1 MDHTKKTSLK
11 HTLLKFSLV
20 PVLVL
25 GLVLTLISTR
35 TLVQGT
41 TEQVS
46 QSLKIAARSVYNTY
60 SLIAPGDMYEKDGL
74 IYKGD
79 VVLTGDYSIVDSLK
93 ESYGM
98 DITLFYG
105 DKRVLT
111 TLTDEKGKRI
121 SGTSAEGQVSH
132 WVLENGKDYFS
143 SNIKIGGKSYFGY
156 YVPIYNKDGS
166 VVGMAFASKT
176 RASIMAS
183 VRNNVLNS
191 VAICVLVTIAA
202 LLCCIVASQKLVEA
216 LKAIMDYLGH
226 LANSDFS
233 TKMPITVLRRK
244 DEIGAMGS
252 YAVTVSCSLKD
263 MITTDPLT
271 GLLNRR
277 ACRSSLQKKMEQCR
291 ENRQQSLSVTIGD
304 IDFFKRINDTYG
316 HECGDMVLK
325 SVSNIFKK
333 HMEEKGLVSR
343 WGGEEFL
350 LVFELPLAQ
359 AHEKLTQIADEIRN
373 TSFAYEGETFSVS
386 LTFGLTEVNGEQPL
400 DEIVKE
406 ADDLLYRGKAEGRN
420 RIVTSEPEAGTD

>member
-143 SNIKIGGKSYFGY
+143 NNIKIGGKSYFGY

-420 RIVTSEPEAGTD
+420 RIVTSEPEAGTA

>member
-1 MDHTKKTSLK
+1 MENTKKTSLK
-11 HTLLKFSLV
+11 QTLLKFSLV
-20 PVLVL
+20 PVLIL

-35 TLVQGT
+35 TLVRET
-41 TEQVS
+41 TDEVS

-60 SLIAPGDMYEKDGL
+60 SLIAPGDMYEQDGI

-79 VVLTGDYSIVDSLK
+79 TALTGDYSIVDSLK

-98 DITLFYG
+98 DITLLYG
-105 DKRVLT
+105 DRRVLT
-111 TLTDEKGKRI
+111 TLTDAKGKRL
-121 SGTSAEGQVSH
+121 SGTSVDEQVSH

-143 SNIKIGGKSYFGY
+143 SRISIGGKTYFGY

-176 RASIMAS
+176 RASVMAS

-191 VAICVLVTIAA
+191 MAVSLIVIIAA
-202 LLCCIVASQKLVEA
+202 LLCCIVASQKLVDA
-216 LKAIMDYLGH
+216 LKAIMEYLGH

-233 TKMPITVLRRK
+233 TQMPLSVLRRK

-277 ACRSSLQKKMEQCR
+277 ACRSSLQKMIGQCR

-316 HECGDMVLK
+316 HECGDMVLR

-350 LVFELPLAQ
+350 LAFELPLAH
-359 AHEKLTQIADEIRN
+359 AHEKLEQIADEIRE
-373 TSFAYEGETFSVS
+373 TTFAYEGETFSVS
-386 LTFGLTEVNGEQPL
+386 LTFGLTGVTGGQSL

-420 RIVTSEPEAGTD
+420 RIVISEDGKA

>member
-1 MDHTKKTSLK
+1 MDNTKKTSLK

-25 GLVLTLISTR
+25 GLVLTFISTR
-35 TLVQGT
+35 TLVQVT

-46 QSLKIAARSVYNTY
+46 QSLKVAARSVYNTY
-60 SLIAPGDMYEKDGL
+60 SLIAPGDMYEKDGM

-105 DKRVLT
+105 DKRILT
-111 TLTDEKGKRI
+111 TLTDEKGKRM
-121 SGTSAEGQVSH
+121 SGTSADGQVSH

-143 SNIKIGGKSYFGY
+143 EKIKIGGKSYFGY

-176 RASIMAS
+176 RASVMAF
-183 VRNNVLNS
+183 VRNNVINS

-202 LLCCIVASQKLVEA
+202 LLCCIAASQKLVEA
-216 LKAIMDYLGH
+216 LKSIMDYLGH

-233 TKMPITVLRRK
+233 TKMPISVLRRK

-252 YAVTVSCSLKD
+252 YAATVSCSLKD

-277 ACRSSLQKKMEQCR
+277 ACRSNLQKMIEQCR
-291 ENRQQSLSVTIGD
+291 ENRQQPLSVTIGD

-325 SVSNIFKK
+325 SISNIFKK
-333 HMEEKGLVSR
+333 NMEEKGLVSR

-359 AHEKLTQIADEIRN
+359 AQEKLEQIADEIRE
-373 TSFAYEGETFSVS
+373 TAFAYEGETFSVS
-386 LTFGLTEVNGEQPL
+386 LTFGLTDV
-400 DEIVKE
+400 IVKE

-420 RIVTSEPEAGTD
+420 RIVTSGDRKE

>member
-1 MDHTKKTSLK
+1 MDNTKKTSLK

-25 GLVLTLISTR
+25 GLVLTFISTR
-35 TLVQGT
+35 TLVQVT

-46 QSLKIAARSVYNTY
+46 QSLKVAARSVYNTY
-60 SLIAPGDMYEKDGL
+60 SLIAPGDMYEKDGM

-105 DKRVLT
+105 DKRILT
-111 TLTDEKGKRI
+111 TLTDEKGKRM
-121 SGTSAEGQVSH
+121 SGTSADGQVSH

-143 SNIKIGGKSYFGY
+143 EKIKIGGKSYFGY

-176 RASIMAS
+176 RASVMAS
-183 VRNNVLNS
+183 VRNNVINS

-202 LLCCIVASQKLVEA
+202 LLCCIAASQKLVEA
-216 LKAIMDYLGH
+216 LKSIMDYLGH

-233 TKMPITVLRRK
+233 TKMPISVLRRK

-252 YAVTVSCSLKD
+252 YAATVSCSLKD

-277 ACRSSLQKKMEQCR
+277 ACRSNLQKMIEQCR

-325 SVSNIFKK
+325 SISNIFKK
-333 HMEEKGLVSR
+333 NM
-343 WGGEEFL
+343 EFL
-350 LVFELPLAQ
+350 LAFELPLVQAQ
-359 AHEKLTQIADEIRN
+359 EKLEQIADEIKE
-373 TSFAYEGETFSVS
+373 TAFAYEGETFSVS
-386 LTFGLTEVNGEQPL
+386 LTFGLTDVTGEQSL

-420 RIVTSEPEAGTD
+420 RIVISGDRKD

>member
-1 MDHTKKTSLK
+1 
-11 HTLLKFSLV
+11 
-20 PVLVL
+20 
-25 GLVLTLISTR
+25 
-35 TLVQGT
+35 
-41 TEQVS
+41 
-46 QSLKIAARSVYNTY
+46 
-60 SLIAPGDMYEKDGL
+60 MYEKDGM

-105 DKRVLT
+105 DKRILT
-111 TLTDEKGKRI
+111 TLTDEKGKRM
-121 SGTSAEGQVSH
+121 SGTSADGQVSH

-143 SNIKIGGKSYFGY
+143 EKIKIGGKSYFGY

-176 RASIMAS
+176 RASVMAF
-183 VRNNVLNS
+183 VRNNVINS

-202 LLCCIVASQKLVEA
+202 LLCCIAASQKLVEA
-216 LKAIMDYLGH
+216 LKSIMDYLGH

-233 TKMPITVLRRK
+233 TKMPISVLRRK

-252 YAVTVSCSLKD
+252 YAATVSCSLKD

-277 ACRSSLQKKMEQCR
+277 ACRSNLQKMIEQCR
-291 ENRQQSLSVTIGD
+291 ENRQQPLSVTIGD

-325 SVSNIFKK
+325 SISNIFKK
-333 HMEEKGLVSR
+333 NMEEKGLVSR

-359 AHEKLTQIADEIRN
+359 AQEKLEQIADEIRE
-373 TSFAYEGETFSVS
+373 TAFAYEGETFSVS
-386 LTFGLTEVNGEQPL
+386 LTFGLTDVTGEQSL

-420 RIVTSEPEAGTD
+420 RIVTSGDRKE

>member
-1 MDHTKKTSLK
+1 MENTKKTSLK

-35 TLVQGT
+35 TLIRET
-41 TEQVS
+41 TDEVS

-60 SLIAPGDMYEKDGL
+60 SLVAPGDMYEKDGI
-74 IYKGD
+74 IYKGE
-79 VVLTGDYSIVDSLK
+79 VTLTGDYSIVDSLK

-111 TLTDEKGKRI
+111 TLTDQKGKRL
-121 SGTSAEGQVSH
+121 SGTSADEEVSH

-143 SNIKIGGKSYFGY
+143 GKISIGGTTYFGY

-176 RASIMAS
+176 RASVMTS
-183 VRNNVLNS
+183 VRTNVLNS
-191 VAICVLVTIAA
+191 MAVSLLVTIAA
-202 LLCCIVASQKLVEA
+202 LLCCIVASQKLVDA

-233 TKMPITVLRRK
+233 TKMPVSVLRRK

-252 YAVTVSCSLKD
+252 YAATVSCSLKD

-277 ACRSSLQKKMEQCR
+277 ACRSSLQKMIEQCR
-291 ENRQQSLSVTIGD
+291 ENRQRSLSVTIGD

-316 HECGDMVLK
+316 HECGDMVLR

-333 HMEEKGLVSR
+333 NMEEKGLVSR

-350 LVFELPLAQ
+350 LAFELPLAQ
-359 AHEKLTQIADEIRN
+359 AHEKLEQIAAEIRE
-373 TSFAYEGETFSVS
+373 TTFAYEGETFSVS
-386 LTFGLTEVNGEQPL
+386 LTFGLTGVTGEQPL
-400 DEIVKE
+400 DEIVKD

-420 RIVTSEPEAGTD
+420 RIVTSETGKA

>member
-1 MDHTKKTSLK
+1 MENTKKTSLK

-35 TLVQGT
+35 TLIRET
-41 TEQVS
+41 TDEVS

-60 SLIAPGDMYEKDGL
+60 SLIAPGDMYEKDGI
-74 IYKGD
+74 IYKGE
-79 VVLTGDYSIVDSLK
+79 VALTGDYSIVDSLK

-105 DKRVLT
+105 DKRILT
-111 TLTDEKGKRI
+111 TLTDKKGKRL
-121 SGTSAEGQVSH
+121 SGTSADEKVSH

-143 SNIKIGGKSYFGY
+143 GRISIGGTTYFGY

-176 RASIMAS
+176 RASVMAS

-191 VAICVLVTIAA
+191 MTVSLLVIVAA
-202 LLCCIVASQKLVEA
+202 LLCCIVASQKLVDA

-233 TKMPITVLRRK
+233 TKMPISVLRRK

-252 YAVTVSCSLKD
+252 YAATVSCSLKD

-277 ACRSSLQKKMEQCR
+277 ACRSSLQKMIEQCR

-333 HMEEKGLVSR
+333 NMEEKGLVSR

-350 LVFELPLAQ
+350 LAFELPLAQ
-359 AHEKLTQIADEIRN
+359 AHEKLKQIADEIKE
-373 TSFAYEGETFSVS
+373 TTFAYEGETFSVS
-386 LTFGLTEVNGEQPL
+386 LTFGLTGVTGEQPL

-420 RIVTSEPEAGTD
+420 RIVTSEA

>member
-1 MDHTKKTSLK
+1 MENTKKTSLK
-11 HTLLKFSLV
+11 HTLLKFSLA

-35 TLVQGT
+35 TLIRET
-41 TEQVS
+41 TDEVS

-60 SLIAPGDMYEKDGL
+60 SLVAPGDMYEKDGI

-79 VVLTGDYSIVDSLK
+79 VALTGDYSIVDSLK

-111 TLTDEKGKRI
+111 TLTDKKGKRL
-121 SGTSAEGQVSH
+121 SGTSADEEVSH

-143 SNIKIGGKSYFGY
+143 GKISIGGTTYFGY

-176 RASIMAS
+176 RASVMAS

-191 VAICVLVTIAA
+191 LAVSLLVIIAA
-202 LLCCIVASQKLVEA
+202 LLCCIVASQKLVDA

-233 TKMPITVLRRK
+233 TKMPVSVLRRK

-252 YAVTVSCSLKD
+252 YAATVSCSLKD

-277 ACRSSLQKKMEQCR
+277 ACRSSLQKMIEQCR
-291 ENRQQSLSVTIGD
+291 ENRQQPLSVTIGD

-316 HECGDMVLK
+316 HECGDMVLR

-333 HMEEKGLVSR
+333 NMEEKGLVSR

-350 LVFELPLAQ
+350 LAFELPLAQ
-359 AHEKLTQIADEIRN
+359 AHEKLTQIAAEIRE
-373 TSFAYEGETFSVS
+373 TTFAYEGETFSVS
-386 LTFGLTEVNGEQPL
+386 LTFGLTGVTGEQPL

-420 RIVTSEPEAGTD
+420 RIVTSETGKA

>member
-1 MDHTKKTSLK
+1 MDNTKKTSLK

-25 GLVLTLISTR
+25 GLVLTFISTR
-35 TLVQGT
+35 TLVQVT

-46 QSLKIAARSVYNTY
+46 QSLKVAARSVYNTY
-60 SLIAPGDMYEKDGL
+60 SLIAPGDMYEKDGM

-105 DKRVLT
+105 DKRILT
-111 TLTDEKGKRI
+111 TLTDEKGKRM
-121 SGTSAEGQVSH
+121 SGTSADGQVSH

-143 SNIKIGGKSYFGY
+143 EKIKIGGKSYFGY

-176 RASIMAS
+176 RASVMAF
-183 VRNNVLNS
+183 VRNNVINS

-202 LLCCIVASQKLVEA
+202 LLCCIAASQKLVEA
-216 LKAIMDYLGH
+216 LKSIMDYLGH

-233 TKMPITVLRRK
+233 TKMPISVLRRK

-252 YAVTVSCSLKD
+252 YAAAVSCSLKD

-277 ACRSSLQKKMEQCR
+277 ACRSNLQKMIEQCR

-316 HECGDMVLK
+316 HECGD
-325 SVSNIFKK
+325 
-333 HMEEKGLVSR
+333 
-343 WGGEEFL
+343 
-350 LVFELPLAQ
+350 
-359 AHEKLTQIADEIRN
+359 
-373 TSFAYEGETFSVS
+373 
-386 LTFGLTEVNGEQPL
+386 
-400 DEIVKE
+400 
-406 ADDLLYRGKAEGRN
+406 
-420 RIVTSEPEAGTD
+420 IVT

>member
-1 MDHTKKTSLK
+1 MDNTKKTSLK

-25 GLVLTLISTR
+25 GLVLTFISTR
-35 TLVQGT
+35 TLVQVT

-46 QSLKIAARSVYNTY
+46 QSLKVAARSVYNTY
-60 SLIAPGDMYEKDGL
+60 SLIAPGDMYEKDGM

-105 DKRVLT
+105 DKRILT
-111 TLTDEKGKRI
+111 TLTDEKGKRM
-121 SGTSAEGQVSH
+121 SGTSADGQVSH

-143 SNIKIGGKSYFGY
+143 EKIKIGGKSYFGY

-176 RASIMAS
+176 RASVMAF
-183 VRNNVLNS
+183 VRNNVINS

-202 LLCCIVASQKLVEA
+202 LLCCIAASQKLVEA
-216 LKAIMDYLGH
+216 LKSIMDYLGH

-233 TKMPITVLRRK
+233 TKMPISVLRRK

-252 YAVTVSCSLKD
+252 YAATVSCSLKD

-277 ACRSSLQKKMEQCR
+277 ACRSNLQKMIEQCR

-316 HECGDMVLK
+316 HECGD
-325 SVSNIFKK
+325 SISNIFKK
-333 HMEEKGLVSR
+333 NMEEKGLVSR

-359 AHEKLTQIADEIRN
+359 AQEKLEQIADEIRE
-373 TSFAYEGETFSVS
+373 TAFAYEGETFSVS
-386 LTFGLTEVNGEQPL
+386 LTFGLTDVTGERSL

-420 RIVTSEPEAGTD
+420 RIVTSGDRKE

>member
-1 MDHTKKTSLK
+1 MDNTKKTSLK

-25 GLVLTLISTR
+25 GLVLTFISTR
-35 TLVQGT
+35 TLVQVT

-46 QSLKIAARSVYNTY
+46 QSLKVAARSVYNTY
-60 SLIAPGDMYEKDGL
+60 SLIAPGDMYEKDGM

-105 DKRVLT
+105 DKRILT
-111 TLTDEKGKRI
+111 TLTDEKGKRM
-121 SGTSAEGQVSH
+121 SGTSADGQVSH

-143 SNIKIGGKSYFGY
+143 EKIKIGGKSYFGY

-176 RASIMAS
+176 RASVMAF
-183 VRNNVLNS
+183 VRNNVINS

-202 LLCCIVASQKLVEA
+202 LLCCIAASQKLVEA
-216 LKAIMDYLGH
+216 LKSIMDYLGH

-233 TKMPITVLRRK
+233 TKMPISVLRRK

-252 YAVTVSCSLKD
+252 YAATVSCSLKD

-277 ACRSSLQKKMEQCR
+277 ACRSNLQKMIEQCR
-291 ENRQQSLSVTIGD
+291 ENSLCPLRSVI
-304 IDFFKRINDTYG
+304 
-316 HECGDMVLK
+316 
-325 SVSNIFKK
+325 S
-333 HMEEKGLVSR
+333 
-343 WGGEEFL
+343 
-350 LVFELPLAQ
+350 
-359 AHEKLTQIADEIRN
+359 
-373 TSFAYEGETFSVS
+373 TFSSGSMIPMDMNV
-386 LTFGLTEVNGEQPL
+386 V
-400 DEIVKE
+400 IW
-406 ADDLLYRGKAEGRN
+406 Y
-420 RIVTSEPEAGTD
+420 

>member
-1 MDHTKKTSLK
+1 MENTKKTSLK

-35 TLVQGT
+35 TLIRET
-41 TEQVS
+41 TDEVS

-60 SLIAPGDMYEKDGL
+60 SLVAPGDMYEKDGI

-79 VVLTGDYSIVDSLK
+79 VALTGDYSIVDSLK

-105 DKRVLT
+105 DKRILT
-111 TLTDEKGKRI
+111 TITDKKGKRM
-121 SGTSAEGQVSH
+121 SGTSADGQISH

-143 SNIKIGGKSYFGY
+143 GQIKIGGKSYFGY

-176 RASIMAS
+176 RASVMAS

-191 VAICVLVTIAA
+191 LAVSLLVIIAA
-202 LLCCIVASQKLVEA
+202 LLCCIVASQKLVDA

-233 TKMPITVLRRK
+233 TKMPVSVLRRK

-252 YAVTVSCSLKD
+252 YAATVSCSLKD

-277 ACRSSLQKKMEQCR
+277 ACRSSLQKMIEQCR

-316 HECGDMVLK
+316 HECGDMVLR

-333 HMEEKGLVSR
+333 NMEEKGLVSR

-350 LVFELPLAQ
+350 LAFELPLAQ
-359 AHEKLTQIADEIRN
+359 AHEKLTQIAAEIRE
-373 TSFAYEGETFSVS
+373 TTFAYEGETFSVS
-386 LTFGLTEVNGEQPL
+386 LTFGLTGVTGEQPL

-420 RIVTSEPEAGTD
+420 RIVTSETGKA

>member
-1 MDHTKKTSLK
+1 MDNTKKTSLK

-25 GLVLTLISTR
+25 GLVLTFISTR
-35 TLVQGT
+35 TLVQVT

-46 QSLKIAARSVYNTY
+46 QSLKVAARSVYNTY
-60 SLIAPGDMYEKDGL
+60 SLIAPGEMYEKDGM

-79 VVLTGDYSIVDSLK
+79 VMLTGDYSIVDSLK

-105 DKRVLT
+105 DKRILT
-111 TLTDEKGKRI
+111 TLTDEKGKRM
-121 SGTSAEGQVSH
+121 SGTSADGQVSH

-143 SNIKIGGKSYFGY
+143 EKIKIGGKSYFGY

-176 RASIMAS
+176 RASVMAF
-183 VRNNVLNS
+183 VRNNVINS

-202 LLCCIVASQKLVEA
+202 LLCCIAASQKLVEA
-216 LKAIMDYLGH
+216 LKSIMDYLGH

-233 TKMPITVLRRK
+233 TKMPISVLRRK

-252 YAVTVSCSLKD
+252 YAAAVSCSLKD

-277 ACRSSLQKKMEQCR
+277 ACRSNLQKMIEQCR
-291 ENRQQSLSVTIGD
+291 ENRQQPLSVTIGD

-325 SVSNIFKK
+325 SISNIFKK
-333 HMEEKGLVSR
+333 NMEEKGLVSR

-359 AHEKLTQIADEIRN
+359 AQEKLEQIADEIRE
-373 TSFAYEGETFSVS
+373 TAFAYEGETFSVS
-386 LTFGLTEVNGEQPL
+386 LTFGLTDVTGERSL

-420 RIVTSEPEAGTD
+420 RIVTSGDRKE